1 MSVNS
6 TSQSLSHV
14 HANDSLESKPAIPEF
29 ASDCDPGDET
39 DRSNLPTEV
48 HARSGTHTGF
58 RAAPLPSGF

>member
-1 MSVNS
+1 MSNPFSEPNS
-6 TSQSLSHV
+6 QPDHV
-14 HANDSLESKPAIPEF
+14 ESKPAIPEF

-39 DRSNLPTEV
+39 DRNPITEA